1 MKPIVLIILSA
12 GLGFFAGIAIPRKST
27 APKEPEASAPGRRSA
42 RPWTPSK
49 LPPGQRM
56 LAFANHAATLTPE
69 EWPAFFRARMNDPEG
84 TRLAERLW
92 AEQDPEGFWD
102 WLKQQRD
109 GTLLRRYGK
118 DLLHVWAA
126 AQPDA
131 AMRAADA
138 ITDKESSDFLRKEVL
153 ETVIAVDL
161 AKGLELAAKA
171 GDFNRFSWGPRPWMK
186 EHPSAAVQ
194 GLAGLPERSEYRDYL
209 KYAVVSWAEQDSPAL
224 LEWLKTQP
232 VIEHEGWFGNAFK
245 AAALKDT
252 RSALDAAS
260 NLTDPGARDAA
271 IAGVMASGVVPNNE
285 TAGLLDQLSIR
296 RRADATAAAVGAMPM
311 KNAAQIE
318 AAALLLN
325 DAPAGRNTLNAV
337 DSVARGWSNLDWN
350 RGVAWAAT
358 LPDSTMRR
366 KAMATM
372 ASSANRDQMD
382 TFARTVA
389 AAPMLDLS
397 DELFDN
403 ILRSLPDG
411 EEAAWIAKLP
421 PERAAW
427 ARSVADRKK

>member
-1 MKPIVLIILSA
+1 MKPFALTILCA
-12 GLGFFAGIAIPRKST
+12 AIGFIAGIAIPGKT
-27 APKEPEASAPGRRSA
+27 AGPKEADASAPGRRPS

-49 LPPGQRM
+49 LPPGQTM
-56 LAFANHAATLTPE
+56 LSLANHAATLTPE

-92 AEQDPEGFWD
+92 AEHDPAGFWE

-109 GTLLRRYGK
+109 GTQLRRYGK
-118 DLLHVWAA
+118 NLLHVWAA

-138 ITDKESSDFLRKEVL
+138 ITDKESSDFLRKEVV
-153 ETVIAVDL
+153 ETVIAEDL
-161 AKGLELAAKA
+161 TKGLELAAKA

-186 EHPSAAVQ
+186 ENPSAAVR

-209 KYAVVSWAEQDSPAL
+209 SYAVVAWAEQDSPAL

-232 VIEHEGWFGNAFK
+232 VIEREGWFGEAFK
-245 AAALKDT
+245 AAALKDM

-260 NLTDPGARDAA
+260 NLTDPTARDAA
-271 IAGVMASGVVPNNE
+271 IAGVMASGRVPNNE
-285 TAGLLDQLSIR
+285 TAGLLGQLSIR

-311 KNAAQIE
+311 KNTAQIE
-318 AAALLLN
+318 AASLLLS

-337 DSVARGWSNLDWN
+337 DTVARGWSNCDWN
-350 RGVAWAAT
+350 RGLAWAAS

-366 KAMATM
+366 KALVTM
-372 ASSANRDQMD
+372 AFAAKPDQLD
-382 TFARTVA
+382 SLATTVA

-411 EEAAWIAKLP
+411 EQAAWIAKLP

-427 ARSVADRKK
+427 ARSVAAKKK